1 MIYAPAL
8 PHDSLTKLADGV
20 HAVRGTFQMGP
31 ALRISRTMTILEGAD
46 GLVVLNAMRLSEEGE
61 TELAKLGPVKHLV
74 KLSESHGVDEP
85 YFVHRYKPE
94 VWSMADVRHLPGVT
108 STRVLGSDG
117 PIAGGKV
124 FGFAGTSGWK
134 EVAYFVPSGG
144 GTLVTCDSLQHHVD
158 TKHASVFARVMTPM
172 MGFKG
177 GLIVAP
183 MWRKYQKISGP
194 QVKRAF
200 AEVLAQPFANL
211 VTGHGPAIAGGADAK
226 ARRAIEAASA

>member
-1 MIYAPAL
+1 MPFAPAL
-8 PHDSLTKLADGV
+8 PHDPITKLADGV

-61 TELAKLGPVKHLV
+61 AALAKLGPVKHLV

-85 YFVHRYKPE
+85 YFVHRYEPE
-94 VWSMADVRHLPGVT
+94 VWSMPEVRHQPGVT
-108 STRVLGSDG
+108 SMRELGSDG
-117 PIAGGKV
+117 PIAGGRM
-124 FGFAGTSGWK
+124 FGFPGTSGWK
-134 EVAYFVPSGG
+134 EVAYLVPSGG

-158 TKHASVFARVMTPM
+158 TKHASLFARMMTPM

-183 MWRKYQKISGP
+183 MWRKYQKISGE
-194 QVKRAF
+194 QVKSAF
-200 AEVLAQPFANL
+200 AELLAQPFANL
-211 VTGHGPAIAGGADAK
+211 VTGHGPAIVGGADAQ
-226 ARRAIEAASA
+226 ARSAVETASA